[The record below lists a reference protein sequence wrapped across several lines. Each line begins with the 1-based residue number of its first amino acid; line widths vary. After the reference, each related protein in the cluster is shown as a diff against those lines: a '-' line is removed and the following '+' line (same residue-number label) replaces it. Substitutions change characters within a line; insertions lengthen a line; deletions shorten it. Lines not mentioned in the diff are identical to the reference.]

1 MTVDRHAGPGGPTAV
16 PDGSPTGEG
25 TQTREGQ
32 PMNLDLDLTSRLH
45 IHIVGVGG
53 AGMRAI
59 ASVLAAMGHAVSGS
73 DLKESGGLDR
83 LRAEGVDIEIGHDAV
98 HVAGVDLVT
107 RSTAVPDANPE
118 VVGARAAGIPVLS
131 RAEILAAIARIRP
144 TLAVAGT
151 HGKTTTSSMLALAL
165 VEADMDP
172 SFIIGGEVNEIGSG
186 AVWSAADGWF
196 VVEADESDGTFLELQ
211 RAAAVVTS
219 LEPDHLAHYGS
230 AEALEAAFGAFVAG
244 VDGPVVVCLDDPGCR
259 RLVEAAPDTRFVGY
273 GTSEEAD
280 WVISDYE
287 PARAGASFSLRG
299 PDGNRVSL
307 RLATPGIHNVRNAA
321 AAIAAA
327 VAIGA
332 PVESAIAALER
343 FGGVAR
349 RFQFRGVADGVT
361 YVDDYAHLP
370 SEVEAALEA
379 AAGGDWER
387 IVCVFQ
393 PHRYSRTADLWQ
405 DFATSFHR
413 ADLVVLTDVY
423 ASGEPP
429 RPGVTGKL
437 VADAVL
443 DADPRRDV
451 AYLPHRED
459 LRLYL
464 EARLRSGDLCL
475 TLGAGDLTT
484 LPDELL
490 GAHR

>member
-1 MTVDRHAGPGGPTAV
+1 MTV
-16 PDGSPTGEG
+16 SPTTASGALDRSS
-25 TQTREGQ
+25 TA
-32 PMNLDLDLTSRLH
+32 PAPASDANLDLDLTVRSR
-45 IHIVGVGG
+45 IHIIGVGG

-59 ASVLAAMGHAVSGS
+59 ASVLAAMGHVVSGS

-83 LRAEGVDIEIGHDAV
+83 LRAEGVDVAIGHDAA
-98 HVAGVDLVT
+98 HVADVDLVT
-107 RSTAVPDANPE
+107 RSTAVPDGNSE
-118 VVGARAAGIPVLS
+118 VVAARAGGTPVLS

-186 AVWSAADGWF
+186 AVWSDDGGWF

-211 RAAAVVTS
+211 RSAAIVTS

-230 AEALEAAFGAFVAG
+230 QEALEAAFATFIAG
-244 VDGPVVVCLDDPGCR
+244 VDGPVMVCVDDPGCR
-259 RLVEAAPDTRFVGY
+259 RLLEAVPDARIISY
-273 GTSEEAD
+273 GTAEDAD
-280 WVISDYE
+280 WVISQYV
-287 PARAGASFSLRG
+287 PARAGASFVLHG
-299 PDGNRVSL
+299 PDIEPAAL
-307 RLATPGIHNVRNAA
+307 RLATPGIHNVRNAT

-332 PVESAIAALER
+332 PVDAAISALER

-405 DFATSFHR
+405 DFAGCFRRS
-413 ADLVVLTDVY
+413 DLVVLTDVY
-423 ASGEPP
+423 PSGEAPL
-429 RPGVTGKL
+429 PGVTGKL

-443 DADPRRDV
+443 DADPRCDV

-464 EARLRSGDLCL
+464 AARLRAGDLCL

-490 GAHR
+490 GARS